1 MAVEDRKTQLVV
13 LTEPPYQHSQQHFK
27 LNLAFKLAW
36 LGRCSASRRPLVE
49 SFGPSQ
55 NGHAASIK
63 SGGRTT
69 SVQVV
74 PGVGSPDARGLCPLQ
89 MPTRVHLHVTHDTH
103 QHMILG
109 MIAHEPLHHA
119 LAHHKRW
126 ANFDINAT
134 YGYIAFHHLQ
144 LHTTHKTGEAGIKC
158 QHDKKVTGD
167 AHACKSPLSNQG
179 KTERSSH
186 SWHTVV
192 CACIGR
198 AVPFASQNARM

>member
-1 MAVEDRKTQLVV
+1 MF
-13 LTEPPYQHSQQHFK
+13 S
-27 LNLAFKLAW
+27 
-36 LGRCSASRRPLVE
+36 VE

-144 LHTTHKTGEAGIKC
+144 VLSFTYRYTLEPLHLKRPYVFLNISA
-158 QHDKKVTGD
+158 
-167 AHACKSPLSNQG
+167 
-179 KTERSSH
+179 SH
-186 SWHTVV
+186 H
-192 CACIGR
+192 
-198 AVPFASQNARM
+198 P